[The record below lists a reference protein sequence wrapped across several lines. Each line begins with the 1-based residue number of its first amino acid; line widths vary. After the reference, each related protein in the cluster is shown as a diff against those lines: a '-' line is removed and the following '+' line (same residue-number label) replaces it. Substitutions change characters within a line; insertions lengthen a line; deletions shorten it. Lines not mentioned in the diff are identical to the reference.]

1 MLLLL
6 FVLQATHSQFRR
18 PEDLKCPKCGQA
30 GVLQGNGFRQGTR
43 CVLHPD
49 GQEKVFS
56 HGMTHKECPAHGGKG
71 GAYHLLHCYSAYS
84 GCDHQFDDCCPLSP
98 GGGGFKARHALL
110 RCMHCCLSCRPD
122 LQHLGSG
129 MTGVELQA
137 CPADCSA
144 LGLPAWQRGGGQ
156 DTDGGDLPLALS
168 GHIL

>member
-6 FVLQATHSQFRR
+6 CVLQATHSQFRR

-71 GAYHLLHCYSAYS
+71 GAYHLLHCYSFTATVLTVVVIINLTIVVH
-84 GCDHQFDDCCPLSP
+84 CRL
-98 GGGGFKARHALL
+98 GGGGGQGKTCPLTLHALL
-110 RCMHCCLSCRPD
+110 LV
-122 LQHLGSG
+122 LQ
-129 MTGVELQA
+129 T
-137 CPADCSA
+137 
-144 LGLPAWQRGGGQ
+144 
-156 DTDGGDLPLALS
+156 
-168 GHIL
+168 